1 MYQNYNLENVSAFPW
16 CKKQSFDAQFM
27 VNIEKV
33 LYVNIA
39 PESSEILSFN
49 NYNQGENWEQE
60 NRFQIV
66 NKSFIL
72 VVSQFLDDNILTH
85 HFLLVCGEESWRA
98 VAAGEWVNLLG
109 K

>member
-49 NYNQGENWEQE
+49 NYNQGEN
-60 NRFQIV
+60 
-66 NKSFIL
+66 
-72 VVSQFLDDNILTH
+72 
-85 HFLLVCGEESWRA
+85 
-98 VAAGEWVNLLG
+98 
-109 K
+109 